1 MKTGKL
7 LFMVLVL
14 LLGTAVAASAVT
26 IHSPW
31 GVGHHEENLYQD
43 HGAWDFSAD
52 NHPSRH
58 APPLE
63 SLSADTFSIH
73 HYALNLGEPR
83 HRGMHHWPQW
93 IPERHH
99 RFHDDGF
106 HRFAPE
112 HSRNWGWDRT
122 FREASHFGFFE
133 AFRFLATRDHDS
145 APSHHHWAN
154 GSISDLG
161 ELNLLYLGQY
171 LIAFE
176 PGNHLNFRGL
186 DGNFLV
192 VQVYR
197 LDNASSVPLPGTLPL
212 LAGGLACLGILR
224 SYKRRFTSA
233 G

>member
-7 LFMVLVL
+7 LLMVLVL

-31 GVGHHEENLYQD
+31 GIGHHEENLYQN

-58 APPLE
+58 ATPLE
-63 SLSADTFSIH
+63 SLSADTFSLH

-83 HRGMHHWPQW
+83 HRGMHHWPRW
-93 IPERHH
+93 IPERHD
-99 RFHDDGF
+99 RFHADGF

-133 AFRFLATRDHDS
+133 ASRFLNSRDHQLCLQ
-145 APSHHHWAN
+145 PSP
-154 GSISDLG
+154 
-161 ELNLLYLGQY
+161 LGQQFN
-171 LIAFE
+171 LR
-176 PGNHLNFRGL
+176 PGR
-186 DGNFLV
+186 
-192 VQVYR
+192 
-197 LDNASSVPLPGTLPL
+197 A
-212 LAGGLACLGILR
+212 
-224 SYKRRFTSA
+224 
-233 G
+233 